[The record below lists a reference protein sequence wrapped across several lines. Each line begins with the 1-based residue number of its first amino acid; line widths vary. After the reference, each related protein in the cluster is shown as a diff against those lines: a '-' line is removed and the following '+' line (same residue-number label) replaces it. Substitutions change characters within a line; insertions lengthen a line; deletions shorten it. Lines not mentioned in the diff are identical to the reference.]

1 MTPSILAAE
10 GNGINR
16 YIVGCKFNRMST
28 ADLQAFGI
36 NRYIV
41 GCKCIYL

>member
-16 YIVGCKFNRMST
+16 YIVGCKF
-28 ADLQAFGI
+28 AFSMPCSKASV
-36 NRYIV
+36 N
-41 GCKCIYL
+41 